1 MATVLSEEGNKIVHR
16 LEPRGIDHRAA
27 VAADGDQSGKAQPVE
42 MKGERIRGETEFF
55 GDLAGGMPSGPACT
69 SRRKISRRLSWAS
82 ALKAATAFDVS
93 IFQVIWK

>member
-55 GDLAGGMPSGPACT
+55 GDLAGGHALRAGLHQQTEDFQAVVLGKRAQ
-69 SRRKISRRLSWAS
+69 SRDGI
-82 ALKAATAFDVS
+82 
-93 IFQVIWK
+93 